1 MDIQEIKITPEIQ
14 QMMDTDL
21 KIKSIFY
28 PGIYEYEQ
36 VEIAVNHDCFLSDYM
51 LIRVVRN
58 KEDLPDYDQCRVLTF
73 DDIELSVGD
82 KVCVMTC
89 HGEDKEEM
97 TPDGHNE
104 HTIYWNLNAPIWSK
118 GDNEVMIMKRG
129 DSTSYYIQSST
140 KGN

>member
-1 MDIQEIKITPEIQ
+1 MDIQEIKITPELQ

-21 KIKSIFY
+21 KIKSIYY
-28 PGIYEYEQ
+28 PGNYEYEQ
-36 VEIAVNHDCFLSDYM
+36 VEITVNHECSLSDYM
-51 LIRVVRN
+51 LIRVART

-73 DDIELSVGD
+73 DDLDLSAGD

-89 HGEDKEEM
+89 HGEDKED
-97 TPDGHNE
+97 TAPDGRKE
-104 HTIYWNLNAPIWSK
+104 YTIYWNLNTPIWNK
-118 GDNEVMIMKRG
+118 EENEVMIMRRG